1 MKSKLKNIIALCV
14 MSALVLTMSFSIF
27 AGRYDQV
34 FDNVIISELAQYTG
48 DEIGSYQMRG
58 FTATQDGKYLFG
70 GCLQAD
76 KRVYK
81 FDASTGA
88 VLGEY
93 KDSEPGYSKGLATDD
108 RGYLYVG
115 ISNQAN
121 DGAVKF
127 SIVEYES
134 MKEVY
139 HEEIAISGKVGVN
152 GAAVVNVDGKYYLYF
167 VTNYG
172 PNYVYCYDVTDV
184 NKPVINKSFGNNGLM
199 TIADYCGAGSEGSY
213 LDVDSEGIIYM
224 SCNTGSGSKGDT
236 LFKIAADGK
245 SVISKTSI
253 SEAYGV
259 SVKDDYVIVSTY
271 AGADSAVYVL
281 NLEDLSQV
289 ATLGKMS
296 DASNYSMAIIGG
308 DKLYISDQGY
318 GGNGDRI
325 LASLKLNIPEL
336 IVEDAVID
344 DVTADTP
351 AETTAAP
358 VTTTTTAAQTSDST
372 LIIMLAVMSMAAIAA
387 TVTFKSKKQR

>member
-1 MKSKLKNIIALCV
+1 MKGKLKSIISLCIV
-14 MSALVLTMSFSIF
+14 SALVLTMSFVIS
-27 AGRYDQV
+27 AGGYDQV

-58 FTATQDGKYLFG
+58 FTASQDGKYLFG

-93 KDSEPGYSKGLATDD
+93 KDSEPGYSKGLAADD

-139 HEEIAISGKVGVN
+139 HEEIPISGKVGIN
-152 GAAVVNVDGKYYLYF
+152 GAAVGNVDGKYYLYF

-172 PNYVYCYDVTDV
+172 PNYIYCYDVTDV

-199 TIADYCGAGSEGSY
+199 TIADFCGAGSEGSY
-213 LDVDSEGIIYM
+213 LDVDNDGIIYM

-271 AGADSAVYVL
+271 AGSDSSVYVL
-281 NLEDLSQV
+281 NTDDLSQV
-289 ATLGKMS
+289 ANIGKMS
-296 DASNYSMAIIGG
+296 DASNYSMAVIGG

-318 GGNGDRI
+318 GGSGDRI
-325 LASLKLNIPEL
+325 LVSSKLNIPE
-336 IVEDAVID
+336 IVIEDVVID
-344 DVTADTP
+344 DSVSDVP
-351 AETTAAP
+351 AETVNTA
-358 VTTTTTAAQTSDST
+358 VTATKAAQTSDYT
-372 LIIMLAVMSMAAIAA
+372 LVIFAIMSITACAVV
-387 TVTFKSKKQR
+387 VTLKSKKQR